1 MVGMEYFGDK
11 LKAIRK
17 AKQIT
22 QGELAIRLGVS
33 TAIIAAYEQGK
44 SYPSVAVLIKICE
57 VLNASAD
64 YLLGIS
70 DNISINMGGLTDEEM
85 QPFLQLIALVKQ
97 NREPED

>member
-1 MVGMEYFGDK
+1 MEYFGDK

-17 AKQIT
+17 AKQMT
-22 QGELAIRLGVS
+22 QGELAVRLRVS

-44 SYPSVAVLIKICE
+44 SYPSVAVLINICDI
-57 VLNASAD
+57 LGTSAD

-70 DNISINMGGLTDEEM
+70 DELSISMGGLTDEEM

-97 NREPED
+97 NREPKD